1 MQGIIGYDIDS
12 VVHEETRDF
21 RPLLVVPDQ
30 YRDVTGLGIGC
41 GQLVY
46 RFQDMSGLFILVA
59 EYGFDKSLL
68 GIAGHDLLSL
78 GILTAIYRGN
88 GDLGTGAV
96 KPVELRGGITE
107 K

>member
-1 MQGIIGYDIDS
+1 
-12 VVHEETRDF
+12 
-21 RPLLVVPDQ
+21 
-30 YRDVTGLGIGC
+30 
-41 GQLVY
+41 
-46 RFQDMSGLFILVA
+46 MSGLFILVA

-96 KPVELRGGITE
+96 KPV
-107 K
+107 